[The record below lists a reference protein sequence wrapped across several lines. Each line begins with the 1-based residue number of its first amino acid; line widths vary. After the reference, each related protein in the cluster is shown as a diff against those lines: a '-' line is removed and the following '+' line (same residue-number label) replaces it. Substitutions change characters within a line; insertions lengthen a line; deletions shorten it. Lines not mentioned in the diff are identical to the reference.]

1 MEKINRK
8 RSYDPKAECM
18 VRAIGNG
25 NNVKAYKCLEQIV
38 KEHMS
43 KKIDNALKEC

>member
-1 MEKINRK
+1 MKNRDKK

-43 KKIDNALKEC
+43 KKIDKALREC

>member
-1 MEKINRK
+1 MKKSDRK

-18 VRAIGNG
+18 VRSIGNG

-43 KKIDNALKEC
+43 KKIDKALEGC